1 MTQRQGEGQV
11 HSVLFDNGESY
22 DYGSPETLQFYST
35 PYGYPNNA
43 YIQQSS
49 SYYAQQPYPAYN
61 NGGNTG
67 GFWSAFGTGGFP
79 GEPPLLDGRIFTIH
93 SVELCGKIK

>member
-1 MTQRQGEGQV
+1 GTRKFEYFMTQRQEGQV

-22 DYGSPETLQFYST
+22 DYGTPETLQFYPTS
-35 PYGYPNNA
+35 YGYPNNA

-49 SYYAQQPYPAYN
+49 GYQPYPYN

-79 GEPPLLDGRIFTIH
+79 GEPPLLD
-93 SVELCGKIK
+93 